1 MDMFGLYLLEYL
13 MVENIRNYSDKVVD
27 LSFMGC

>member
-1 MDMFGLYLLEYL
+1 MFGLYFLEYL
-13 MVENIRNYSDKVVD
+13 MVENIRNYIDKVVD